1 MRKIIAAIHLTANG
15 FCDHDVIIPGEEIHQ
30 HYTELL
36 QQAGV
41 ILYGRKTFRL
51 MEYWKQFVKNPLGVK
66 DMDEF
71 AAAMDAVPKVVFSRT
86 MKETGWHRAELAG
99 SASSGGSQKAILWTN
114 GLPAILS
121 DGQAFCVAVR

>member
-1 MRKIIAAIHLTANG
+1 MRKIIAAINLTADG
-15 FCDHDVIIPGEEIHQ
+15 FCDHDVITPGEEIHQ

-51 MEYWKQFVKNPLGVK
+51 MEYWKQFVENPSGVK

-71 AAAMDAVPKVVFSRT
+71 AAAMDAVPKVVFS
-86 MKETGWHRAELAG
+86 HLLAVHKKLFYG
-99 SASSGGSQKAILWTN
+99 RMASRQFLAMDRHFAW
-114 GLPAILS
+114 
-121 DGQAFCVAVR
+121 R